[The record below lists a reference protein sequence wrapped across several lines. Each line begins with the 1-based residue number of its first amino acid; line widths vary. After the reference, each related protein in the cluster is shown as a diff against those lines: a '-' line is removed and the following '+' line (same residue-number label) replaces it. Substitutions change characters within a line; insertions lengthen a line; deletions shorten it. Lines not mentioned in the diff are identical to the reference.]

1 MRFDEKKKRK
11 KKKLNFNKFANYS
24 ARKEEKSW
32 SI

>member
-1 MRFDEKKKRK
+1 MRFDEKKKR